1 MADLTRFLPVK
12 PSVFLIMMAVAEE
25 PCHGYGIMLD
35 VQRRS
40 GGSVSL
46 GTSHLYRHLKRLLD
60 NGLVEEVDE
69 RPAAEDDQRR
79 RCYYRLTEFGRAVVA
94 AEGARLATLVEAT
107 RAVGLLEK
115 EMA

>member
-1 MADLTRFLPVK
+1 MADPTRFLPVK

-40 GGSVSL
+40 GGSVNL

-60 NGLVEEVDE
+60 DGLVEEVE
-69 RPAAEDDQRR
+69 FEDGVGDDPRR
-79 RCYYRLTEFGRAVVA
+79 RYYQLTKLGVKVVRA
-94 AEGARLATLVEAT
+94 ESARLKGLVEEST
-107 RAVGLLEK
+107 RMGFV
-115 EMA
+115 

>member
-1 MADLTRFLPVK
+1 MADPTRFLPVK

-40 GGSVSL
+40 GGSVNL

-60 NGLVEEVDE
+60 DGLVEEVE
-69 RPAAEDDQRR
+69 FEDGVGDDPRR
-79 RCYYRLTEFGRAVVA
+79 RYYKLTKLGVKVVG
-94 AEGARLATLVEAT
+94 AESARLKGLVEESK
-107 RAVGLLEK
+107 RLGFV
-115 EMA
+115 

>member
-40 GGSVSL
+40 GGSVNL

-60 NGLVEEVDE
+60 DGLVEEIE
-69 RPAAEDDQRR
+69 FEDSVGDDPRR
-79 RCYYRLTEFGRAVVA
+79 RYYQLTKLGVKVVRA
-94 AEGARLATLVEAT
+94 ESARLKGLVEESA
-107 RAVGLLEK
+107 RMGFV
-115 EMA
+115 